1 MASVALLPTKWGERL
16 QGSQEVQDP
25 PHQPLQGNR
34 QVEKMRIAVLGAGS
48 CFAQNLSFHLCNRM
62 DTVLAISRSPMRSK
76 PFTYGLESDE
86 CFHYEAAHLVTE
98 LPKIMVLLDEFQP
111 DCLINFAALCEV
123 GLSWNHSLDYYETNV
138 MSLVR
143 LTDELSKRSWF
154 KKFIQIG
161 SSEVYGSVGEP
172 VSELAAIKPSSP
184 YAASKAA
191 FDFHL
196 HAIATHQAF
205 PAVIVMPSN
214 GYCEGQTL
222 NRIIPKTIISALTG
236 QRLKLQGGGVAQK
249 SYLHADDISSAII
262 LCMEKGLIG
271 ETYNVGPLNPLSIR
285 VIVGMLA
292 TMLGKRFDEV
302 AELAP
307 ERVGQDSCY
316 WLNSDKIKELG
327 WKQTIGLAD
336 GFTRMVNWVKAY
348 PELLTMDQSY
358 EHRK

>member
-1 MASVALLPTKWGERL
+1 MK
-16 QGSQEVQDP
+16 
-25 PHQPLQGNR
+25 
-34 QVEKMRIAVLGAGS
+34 IAILGGGS
-48 CFAQNLSFHLCNRM
+48 CFAINLAHHLCKRG
-62 DTVLAISRSPMRSK
+62 DSVLSISRSPLRSS
-76 PFTYGLESDE
+76 PFTYGVEGQDFVYIE
-86 CFHYEAAHLVTE
+86 AHLVTE
-98 LPKIMVLLDEFQP
+98 LPRIMAILDEFQP
-111 DCLINFAALCEV
+111 DVIVNFAALCEV
-123 GLSWNHSLDYYETNV
+123 GLSWNHSLDYYETNL

-154 KKFIQIG
+154 KKFIQIA
-161 SSEVYGSVGEP
+161 SSEVYGSVKEP
-172 VSELAAIKPSSP
+172 AKEDSPVVPSSP
-184 YAASKAA
+184 YAASKAV

-196 HAIATHQAF
+196 RAISKTQAF
-205 PAVIVMPSN
+205 PGLIVMPSN

-222 NRIIPKTIISALTG
+222 NRIIPKTIIAALTG
-236 QRLKLQGGGVAQK
+236 KKLKLQGGGVAQK

-292 TMLGKRFDEV
+292 TMMGKRFDEV

-327 WKQTIGLAD
+327 WKQKIGIAE
-336 GFTRMVNWVKAY
+336 GFTRMVKWVKDY
-348 PELLTMDQSY
+348 PELLTMDQDY
-358 EHRK
+358 KHRP